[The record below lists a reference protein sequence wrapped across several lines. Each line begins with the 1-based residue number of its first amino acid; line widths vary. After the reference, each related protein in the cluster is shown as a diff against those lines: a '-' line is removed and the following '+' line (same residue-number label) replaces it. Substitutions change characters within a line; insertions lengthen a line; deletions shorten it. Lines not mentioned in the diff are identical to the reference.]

1 VTGYTATTAN
11 NTNKVTATAGEDAI
25 ILLEVN
31 GTLLDNG
38 TSATWAA
45 GENVLTVTVTEDG
58 KAATEYTVTVTK
70 S

>member
-1 VTGYTATTAN
+1 MTSYTATTTN
-11 NTNKVTATAGEDAI
+11 NTNKVTAAAGENAI

-31 GTLLDNG
+31 GVLLENG
-38 TSATWAA
+38 TSVAWAA
-45 GENVLTVTVTEDG
+45 GENVLTITVTEDG